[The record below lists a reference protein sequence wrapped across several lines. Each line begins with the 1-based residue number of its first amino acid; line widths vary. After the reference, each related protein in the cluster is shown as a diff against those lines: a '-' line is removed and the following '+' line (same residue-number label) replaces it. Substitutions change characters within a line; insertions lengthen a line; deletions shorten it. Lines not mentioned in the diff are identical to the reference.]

1 MKILLDGTHLLFE
14 DKCGNLEEKN
24 EAPSFGILFSSI
36 FELCQSKKRAID
48 KVIIDGEQL
57 ELTELKNILE
67 IKIDKFDCVEF
78 FSVNKEELFEKLK
91 NMGIEFINIAKQ
103 FEDFSMLLN
112 EGKDIAVLNILQ
124 TVSLLVRHLF
134 LFHSLFMLLDIPM
147 EYPVAGKAI
156 LEYKNEINSLLKSVV
171 DAFEKKD
178 VVEASD
184 IAEYEL
190 SPLLSS
196 LGNGLIELS

>member
-1 MKILLDGTHLLFE
+1 
-14 DKCGNLEEKN
+14 
-24 EAPSFGILFSSI
+24 
-36 FELCQSKKRAID
+36 
-48 KVIIDGEQL
+48 
-57 ELTELKNILE
+57 
-67 IKIDKFDCVEF
+67 
-78 FSVNKEELFEKLK
+78 
-91 NMGIEFINIAKQ
+91 
-103 FEDFSMLLN
+103 
-112 EGKDIAVLNILQ
+112 
-124 TVSLLVRHLF
+124 
-134 LFHSLFMLLDIPM
+134 MLLDIPM